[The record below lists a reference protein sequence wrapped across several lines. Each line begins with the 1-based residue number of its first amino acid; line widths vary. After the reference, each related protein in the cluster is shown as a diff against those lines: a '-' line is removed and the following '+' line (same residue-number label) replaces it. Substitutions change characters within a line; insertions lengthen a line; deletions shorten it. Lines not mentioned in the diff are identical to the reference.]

1 MLRRPNG
8 SLPTTFDKNSLLI
21 IARPYQPLIALEM
34 PCYETECVKVD
45 GKYYAVDEDVALV
58 LGNVKT
64 FQLVPTVLRD
74 GTVNLFPITYAQT
87 TWRDSGLDCLEA
99 AIDQPGIIKSNRDEK
114 IYQFTPA
121 KYLSL
126 DDFNIPESI
135 EDYIEQHFVKLILSD
150 LNDPIVKKL
159 LKAQGGK

>member
-8 SLPTTFDKNSLLI
+8 SHPTTFNKISSLI
-21 IARPYQPLIALEM
+21 ISRPYQPLIALEM

-45 GKYYAVDEDVALV
+45 GKYYAVDEDIALV

-64 FQLVPTVLRD
+64 FQLIPTVLRD

-87 TWRDSGLDCLEA
+87 TWRDSGLECLEA
-99 AIDQPGIIKSNRDEK
+99 AIDQPGVIKSNLDDQ

-121 KYLSL
+121 KNLSL
-126 DDFNIPESI
+126 DDFKVPESI
-135 EDYIEQHFVKLILSD
+135 DDYIEQHFIKLILPD
-150 LNDPIVKKL
+150 LNDPRVKKL